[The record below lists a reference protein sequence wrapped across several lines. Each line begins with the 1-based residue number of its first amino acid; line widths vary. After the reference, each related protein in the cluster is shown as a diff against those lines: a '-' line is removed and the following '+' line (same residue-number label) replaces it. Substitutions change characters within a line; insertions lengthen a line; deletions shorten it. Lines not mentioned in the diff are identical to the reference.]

1 MSSVQLTTS
10 SEERMNMYENM
21 VEDLVNSDESSR
33 YMLDGKTSWHSI
45 KSRFRPT
52 RFQFL
57 PLDRRFVLV
66 SQFIALNLLLMMI
79 KHDSSLSSWEIFI
92 DTRWSKN
99 NKKKLSATT
108 NFGFYFRLNL
118 KMFVSLRFANV
129 ETNVITRLC
138 VDLNRLSWKQI
149 GMSRETLIN
158 SHMVDD

>member
-66 SQFIALNLLLMMI
+66 SQFIALNSLLMMI

-99 NKKKLSATT
+99 NKKKAIS
-108 NFGFYFRLNL
+108 NNKFRLLFSFELENVC
-118 KMFVSLRFANV
+118 FVAICECGNKRNHEIVCRFKSAELEANRN
-129 ETNVITRLC
+129 EPWNF
-138 VDLNRLSWKQI
+138 N
-149 GMSRETLIN
+149 
-158 SHMVDD
+158 